1 MMSVY
6 VNVATKGD
14 KIFEHLKKVELRGR
28 KKVAF
33 G

>member
-1 MMSVY
+1 MKIY
-6 VNVATKGD
+6 TNQTKKGD
-14 KIFEHLKKVELRGR
+14 KIVEQYKKVELRGR

>member
-1 MMSVY
+1 MQVY
-6 VNVATKGD
+6 VANARKGEA
-14 KIFEHLKKVELRGR
+14 IYEHMKKVELRGR

>member
-1 MMSVY
+1 MLEIYSLSA
-6 VNVATKGD
+6 NKGD
-14 KIFEHLKKVELRGR
+14 KIIEHLKKVELRGR